1 MVSEALP
8 LQAVRIVA
16 SVADWREAIAAVG
29 ELLELS
35 GRTTPEYTAE
45 MLSNLETLGPYIVSA
60 PGIALAHSR
69 PSPAVLETGFALLR
83 IDEGVDFGSR
93 NDPVRLLFGF
103 AAFDNS
109 SHIDL
114 MKRLAGYL
122 TQPSIVNSLLHAESE
137 ANIRSILG
145 A

>member
-1 MVSEALP
+1 MVSSALP
-8 LQAVRIVA
+8 AEAVRIVSA
-16 SVADWREAIAAVG
+16 VNDWKHAITTVG

-60 PGIALAHSR
+60 PGIALAHAR

-114 MKRLAGYL
+114 MKRLATYL
-122 TQPSIVNSLLHAESE
+122 TQPAIVNSLLHAED
-137 ANIRSILG
+137 AAGMRSILG